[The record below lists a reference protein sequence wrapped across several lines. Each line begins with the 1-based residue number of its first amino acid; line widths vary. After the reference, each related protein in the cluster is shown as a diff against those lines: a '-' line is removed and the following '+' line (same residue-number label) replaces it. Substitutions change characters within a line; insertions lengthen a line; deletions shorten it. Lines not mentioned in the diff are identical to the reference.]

1 MPDAEWFVAL
11 LEAEGVYV
19 AARWC
24 VVATAECCLSS
35 MRKCC
40 LLVYHDEL
48 RRRIVREETWMF
60 LVWSRGAIRVSP
72 YLYNTMQEVKRLC
85 ELLEA
90 ALNTHAGRSGKVAS
104 KAAL

>member
-1 MPDAEWFVAL
+1 
-11 LEAEGVYV
+11 
-19 AARWC
+19 
-24 VVATAECCLSS
+24 
-35 MRKCC
+35 
-40 LLVYHDEL
+40 
-48 RRRIVREETWMF
+48 MF

-90 ALNTHAGRSGKVAS
+90 ALNTHAGRSGKVAL